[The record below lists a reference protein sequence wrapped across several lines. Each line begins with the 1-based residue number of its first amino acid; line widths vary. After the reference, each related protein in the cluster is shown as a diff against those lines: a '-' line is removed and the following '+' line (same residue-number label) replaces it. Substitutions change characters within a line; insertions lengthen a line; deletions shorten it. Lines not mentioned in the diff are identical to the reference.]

1 MAEHLGPGGGK
12 HGLAVGAVK
21 SNNWKGSK
29 LNKTIIAG
37 RRVLAVLTASLL
49 LGLGATCEA
58 SATAAVTT
66 KSAPTALAAGNDYYV
81 VGTWY
86 KSQASCAS
94 YAGIFMMQNPG
105 QYDDFSCL
113 KNSSGR
119 WTLIVYYAAGGG
131 GGAGSWSQ
139 HQ

>member
-1 MAEHLGPGGGK
+1 AVSCVGSTCSSFMSCSVMRPYSDPAHSSGRVTDQKHRNCDSPAIPGVNFQSALKGQFS
-12 HGLAVGAVK
+12 VGVD
-21 SNNWKGSK
+21 
-29 LNKTIIAG
+29 T
-37 RRVLAVLTASLL
+37 
-49 LGLGATCEA
+49 
-58 SATAAVTT
+58 
-66 KSAPTALAAGNDYYV
+66 
-81 VGTWY
+81 
-86 KSQASCAS
+86 
-94 YAGIFMMQNPG
+94 GIFMMQNPG